1 MSAGEQAPRL
11 RRTAK
16 GKRPRYFADPA
27 TDRLLGILM
36 SLIDLTVGAT
46 ETLVSVLRDRLDSVE
61 RLIEAGGLLKR
72 EDIDNFLPD
81 AEAEAQREET
91 RRRYIARVMRV
102 IQNEKEEK
110 TPVAA
115 MPPVAEVHSQFE
127 KGKL

>member
-1 MSAGEQAPRL
+1 MSGDGEAPSL

-36 SLIDLTVGAT
+36 SLIG
-46 ETLVSVLRDRLDSVE
+46 EVSVLRDRLDSVE
-61 RLIEAGGLLKR
+61 RLIEKGGPFTR

-81 AEAEAQREET
+81 AEAEAEREET

-102 IQNEKEEK
+102 VQNEMEEK

-115 MPPVAEVHSQFE
+115 MPPVAQVHSQFE
-127 KGKL
+127 EGKL

>member
-1 MSAGEQAPRL
+1 MSGDGEAPRL

-36 SLIDLTVGAT
+36 SLIG
-46 ETLVSVLRDRLDSVE
+46 EVSVLRDRLDSVE
-61 RLIEAGGLLKR
+61 RLIEKGGLFKR

-81 AEAEAQREET
+81 EKAEAEREDT
-91 RRRYIARVMRV
+91 RRRYVARVMRV
-102 IQNEKEEK
+102 VQNEMEEK

-127 KGKL
+127 EGKL

>member
-1 MSAGEQAPRL
+1 MSAGEEAPSL
-11 RRTAK
+11 RRTAR
-16 GKRPRYFADPA
+16 GKRPRYFSDPA

-36 SLIDLTVGAT
+36 SLIG
-46 ETLVSVLRDRLDSVE
+46 EVSVLRDRLDSVE
-61 RLIEAGGLLKR
+61 RLIEAGGLFSR
-72 EDIDNFLPD
+72 EDIDQFLPD

-91 RRRYIARVMRV
+91 RKRYIARVMRV

-127 KGKL
+127 KGNL

>member
-1 MSAGEQAPRL
+1 MSAGEEAPRL

-16 GKRPRYFADPA
+16 GKRPRYFSDPA

-36 SLIDLTVGAT
+36 SLIG
-46 ETLVSVLRDRLDSVE
+46 EVSVLRDRLDSVE
-61 RLIEAGGLLKR
+61 RLIEAGGLFRR

-81 AEAEAQREET
+81 AEAEAQREDT
-91 RRRYIARVMRV
+91 RRRYVARVMRV
-102 IQNEKEEK
+102 VQNEMEEK

>member
-1 MSAGEQAPRL
+1 MSAGEEAPRL

-16 GKRPRYFADPA
+16 GKRPRYFSDPA
-27 TDRLLGILM
+27 TDRLLGMLM
-36 SLIDLTVGAT
+36 SLIG
-46 ETLVSVLRDRLDSVE
+46 EVSVLRDRLDSVE
-61 RLIEAGGLLKR
+61 RLIEKGGPFTR

-81 AEAEAQREET
+81 AEAEAEREDT

-102 IQNEKEEK
+102 VQNEMEEK

>member
-1 MSAGEQAPRL
+1 MNSGEEAPRL

-36 SLIDLTVGAT
+36 TLIG
-46 ETLVSVLRDRLDSVE
+46 EVSVLRDRLDSVE
-61 RLIEAGGLLKR
+61 RLIEKGGLFKR
-72 EDIDNFLPD
+72 GDIDNFLPD
-81 AEAEAQREET
+81 EQAEAEREDT
-91 RRRYIARVMRV
+91 RQRYIERVMRV

-115 MPPVAEVHSQFE
+115 MPPVAQVHSQFE
-127 KGKL
+127 DGKL

>member
-1 MSAGEQAPRL
+1 MSAGEEAPRL

-16 GKRPRYFADPA
+16 GKRPRYFSDPA
-27 TDRLLGILM
+27 TDRLLGMLM
-36 SLIDLTVGAT
+36 SLIG
-46 ETLVSVLRDRLDSVE
+46 EVSVLRDRLDSVE
-61 RLIEAGGLLKR
+61 RLIEKGGLFKR

-81 AEAEAQREET
+81 EKAEAEREDT
-91 RRRYIARVMRV
+91 RRRYVARVMRV
-102 IQNEKEEK
+102 IQNEMEEK

>member
-1 MSAGEQAPRL
+1 MSAGEEAPRL

-16 GKRPRYFADPA
+16 GKRPRYFSDPA
-27 TDRLLGILM
+27 TDRLLGMLM
-36 SLIDLTVGAT
+36 SLIG
-46 ETLVSVLRDRLDSVE
+46 EVSVLRDRLDSVE
-61 RLIEAGGLLKR
+61 RLIEKGGPFTR

-81 AEAEAQREET
+81 AEAEAEREDT

-102 IQNEKEEK
+102 IQNEMEEK

>member
-1 MSAGEQAPRL
+1 MSAGEEAPRL
-11 RRTAK
+11 RRTAR
-16 GKRPRYFADPA
+16 GKRPRYFSDPA

-36 SLIDLTVGAT
+36 SLIG
-46 ETLVSVLRDRLDSVE
+46 EVSVLRDRLDSVE
-61 RLIEAGGLLKR
+61 RLIEAGGLFRR
-72 EDIDNFLPD
+72 EDIDSFLPD
-81 AEAEAQREET
+81 EQAEAEREATRQRYVE
-91 RRRYIARVMRV
+91 RVMRV

>member
-1 MSAGEQAPRL
+1 MSAGEEAPRL

-16 GKRPRYFADPA
+16 GKRPRYFSDPA

-36 SLIDLTVGAT
+36 SLIG
-46 ETLVSVLRDRLDSVE
+46 EVSVLRDRLDSVE
-61 RLIEAGGLLKR
+61 RLIEAGGLFKR
-72 EDIDNFLPD
+72 EDIDQFLPD
-81 AEAEAQREET
+81 AEAEAEREDT
-91 RRRYIARVMRV
+91 RRRYVARVMRV
-102 IQNEKEEK
+102 VQNEMEEK